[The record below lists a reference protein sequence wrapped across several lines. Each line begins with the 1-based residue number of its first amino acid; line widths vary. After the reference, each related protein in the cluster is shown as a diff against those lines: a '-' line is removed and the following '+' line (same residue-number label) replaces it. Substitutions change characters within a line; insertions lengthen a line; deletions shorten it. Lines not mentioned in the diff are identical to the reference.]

1 MWAVN
6 VAVFKTYDEAVALAL
21 VALFILLA
29 LLAIRFFTN
38 IMSSGSTIM
47 SAKTIITLMCPVCA
61 MCVLESLPSSYVI
74 CSSLYITEVS
84 RVSPNEQTLVKL
96 IRVAKVLKYKK
107 GVSTHSAEYS
117 KRFATDFPG
126 YEKYLQERAKTA
138 KIGAYFWHNKVKE
151 GLDCSARG

>member
-6 VAVFKTYDEAVALAL
+6 VAVFKTYDAAVASAL

-29 LLAIRFFTN
+29 LIGVKLLFALVASDSAN
-38 IMSSGSTIM
+38 MST
-47 SAKTIITLMCPVCA
+47 KTIVTLMCPVCA
-61 MCVLESLPSSYVI
+61 ICVLSSLPSSYAI

-84 RVSPNEQTLVKL
+84 RVSPNKQTLIKL

-126 YEKYLQERAKTA
+126 YEKYLQESAETA
-138 KIGAYFWHNKVKE
+138 K
-151 GLDCSARG
+151 

>member
-6 VAVFKTYDEAVALAL
+6 VAVFKTYDAAVASAL

-29 LLAIRFFTN
+29 LIGVKLLFALVASDSAS
-38 IMSSGSTIM
+38 MST
-47 SAKTIITLMCPVCA
+47 KTIVTLMCPVCA
-61 MCVLESLPSSYVI
+61 MCVLSALPSSYTI

-84 RVSPNEQTLVKL
+84 KASPNEQTLIKL
-96 IRVAKVLKYKK
+96 IRVAKVLNYKK

-126 YEKYLQERAKTA
+126 HEKYLHEK
-138 KIGAYFWHNKVKE
+138 G
-151 GLDCSARG
+151 

>member
-6 VAVFKTYDEAVALAL
+6 VAMFKTYDAAIASAL

-29 LLAIRFFTN
+29 LLVIWFLAN

-47 SAKTIITLMCPVCA
+47 LTKTIITLMCPVCA
-61 MCVLESLPSSYVI
+61 ICVLDALPSSYVI

-84 RVSPNEQTLVKL
+84 KASPNEQTLVKL

-107 GVSTHSAEYS
+107 GVSTHSAEYN

-126 YEKYLQERAKTA
+126 YEKYLQESAKTA
-138 KIGAYFWHNKVKE
+138 K
-151 GLDCSARG
+151 

>member
-126 YEKYLQERAKTA
+126 YEKYLQESAETA
-138 KIGAYFWHNKVKE
+138 KNSAYFWHNKVKE
-151 GLDCSARG
+151 DLDCSTCG

>member
-84 RVSPNEQTLVKL
+84 RVSPNEQTLIKL
-96 IRVAKVLKYKK
+96 IRVAKVLKYKR
-107 GVSTHSAEYS
+107 GASTHSAEYS
-117 KRFATDFPG
+117 ERFATDFPR
-126 YEKYLQERAKTA
+126 YEKYLQESAETA
-138 KIGAYFWHNKVKE
+138 K
-151 GLDCSARG
+151 

>member
-61 MCVLESLPSSYVI
+61 ICVLSSLPSSYTI

-84 RVSPNEQTLVKL
+84 KTSPNKQTLIKL
-96 IRVAKVLKYKK
+96 IRIANVLKDKRGSSK
-107 GVSTHSAEYS
+107 HTTEYI
-117 KRFATDFPG
+117 KCFAADFPG
-126 YEKYLQERAKTA
+126 HEKYLHEK
-138 KIGAYFWHNKVKE
+138 G
-151 GLDCSARG
+151 